1 MITVMMCHRHARTV
15 MPKVEGTALV
25 RESLKNVARR
35 TKSGRLCTG
44 FRRHENSAGGRRD
57 PAGQRKRA
65 SETAGT
71 GFSRTAR
78 EIKENRAPAIRP
90 NRRLLSSIIQRTR
103 FEQVGER
110 MRKESLNRSADS
122 IVHVCRGKLNR
133 RSCHSVVLPFSMAV
147 GLCVCGSAYAEEC
160 LRTPQQLLEKKV
172 SDTWK
177 ELHQKDNQPL
187 YLTISAGQGDQLH
200 FEGKKPDGSTWIS
213 GALSIC
219 ANAGNQ
225 YQVKVDR
232 IDEAPLLVAQQLT
245 AISGT
250 IPAGSSRLKFGT
262 GKHCGNPDPCIEFA
276 AQ

>member
-1 MITVMMCHRHARTV
+1 M
-15 MPKVEGTALV
+15 ALV
-25 RESLKNVARR
+25 DN
-35 TKSGRLCTG
+35 
-44 FRRHENSAGGRRD
+44 AGD
-57 PAGQRKRA
+57 
-65 SETAGT
+65 E
-71 GFSRTAR
+71 
-78 EIKENRAPAIRP
+78 
-90 NRRLLSSIIQRTR
+90 L
-103 FEQVGER
+103 GER
-110 MRKESLNRSADS
+110 MRKESLRRSADS
-122 IVHVCRGKLNR
+122 IVHVCRGKLNG
-133 RSCHSVVLPFSMAV
+133 RSCRARVLVFSMAL
-147 GLCVCGSAYAEEC
+147 GLCAFGSAYAQEC

-172 SDTWK
+172 SYTWK

-187 YLTISAGQGDQLH
+187 YLTIGAGQGDQLH

-232 IDEAPLLVAQQLT
+232 IDEAPFLVAHQLT
-245 AISGT
+245 GISST